1 MIRTSTLARV
11 ALASVVPMLL
21 CSGCMV
27 RRVTITETMPTGE
40 TRQKFIEVLDS
51 GDDPSTLTVESVVLD
66 GDLLEVLILSQPV
79 GCRTCA
85 EARAEQVTISKNKL
99 DNNAPM
105 GIGLLYGLG
114 AVCLIPLVKAGD
126 YDRSDWRTYG
136 PVMGA
141 GLGLLI
147 APSVTLLSTVP
158 KRTVGRED
166 VWLATEVCEDV
177 PCPQDLASDVLLF
190 LAVPEAEGEPTSAA
204 SCAEHP
210 DRCVTTDPEGRA
222 LFNLAAAGF
231 PDQDLAQGELG
242 VYVQAGDDA
251 RQLHGFDIA
260 TTPVHAAAMERLAS
274 E

>member
-1 MIRTSTLARV
+1 MIRPSILARV

-51 GDDPSTLTVESVVLD
+51 GDDPSTLTVESAVLD
-66 GDLLEVLILSQPV
+66 GDLLEVLVLSQAV

-114 AVCLIPLVKAGD
+114 AVALIPLVKADD
-126 YDRSDWRTYG
+126 YDGSDWRLYG
-136 PVMGA
+136 PVMAA
-141 GLGLLI
+141 GIGLLI
-147 APSVTLLSTVP
+147 APSATLLSTVP
-158 KRTVGRED
+158 KTTIGRDD
-166 VWLATEVCEDV
+166 VWLATEVCEDA
-177 PCPQDLASDVLLF
+177 PCPQNLATEVLLF
-190 LAVPEAEGEPTSAA
+190 LAVPAAEGEPTPVAN
-204 SCAEHP
+204 CVEQP

-222 LFNLAAAGF
+222 LFDLAMAGF
-231 PDQDLAQGELG
+231 PDRDLARGELG
-242 VYVQAGDDA
+242 VFVQAGDEA
-251 RQLHGFDIA
+251 AQLHGFDIA
-260 TTPVHAAAMERLAS
+260 TTPVHAAAMERLAA